1 MTLTNVSASSKSSP
15 NLVRCFVVDNEAT
28 LKIDSVED
36 DEQRQFPHTATILD
50 KCGKLLP
57 WWPKNFESDHEN

>member
-1 MTLTNVSASSKSSP
+1 MFLTLTNVSASSKSSP

-28 LKIDSVED
+28 LKIDSVEA
-36 DEQRQFPHTATILD
+36 DEQRQLPHTAAIFD

-57 WWPKNFESDHEN
+57 FVGQKL